1 MGTCAYIL
9 DTGIDATHP
18 DFGGRASQVA
28 NFVDS
33 ATTDGNGHGTHL
45 AGIIGGEVHGV
56 AKQTTLLG
64 VKVLSDSGSGSTSG
78 IIAGMGFVTDDSA
91 TRSCPNGVVVNM
103 SIGGAYS
110 TALNAAAAALVDGG
124 SFVSVSAGNSN
135 DDAGNYSPA
144 SEPSVCTVG
153 ASDRSDNVGG
163 ISNYGAALDVFAPG
177 RGIPSTWID
186 GGVVSLSRFHSVR
199 ARDISCEIVVQQLT
213 VSSEPFRARQW
224 QRRTSLVWPRIWA
237 HWRASRAEARVRG
250 SRSWRPRAS

>member
-1 MGTCAYIL
+1 M
-9 DTGIDATHP
+9 
-18 DFGGRASQVA
+18 
-28 NFVDS
+28 
-33 ATTDGNGHGTHL
+33 
-45 AGIIGGEVHGV
+45 

-78 IIAGMGFVTDDSA
+78 IIAGMSFVSDDSA
-91 TRSCPNGVVVNM
+91 TRSCPSGVVVNL

-110 TALNAAAAALVDGG
+110 TALNAAAAALVDAG

-177 RGIPSTWID
+177 RDIPSTWID
-186 GGVVSLSRFHSVR
+186 GGIVSTINSRFVR
-199 ARDISCEIVVQQLT
+199 AFVTWFEITVQQLT
-213 VSSEPFRARQW
+213 VSSEPSRARRW
-224 QRRTSLVWPRIWA
+224 PRRTSLVWLRISA
-237 HWRASRAEARVRG
+237 RWRASRVEACVGGSRNWRQRG
-250 SRSWRPRAS
+250 S